1 MCSISA
7 PVTPSFGVR
16 VIARARAGEQLDFKC
31 GPREQT
37 RGGGRARR
45 LCPSHTPA
53 GLATLTKL
61 YALRLRVRSAV
72 RGFVGD
78 ADLDAGLALL
88 IEHPPRPVARTDRE
102 GDDARSFRM
111 HLNALHALPPKP
123 KQPGAGDPHPEA
135 GRAAATVQLQL
146 AEAEQ
151 VADARCAAGL
161 AQAQDSARLCVGDI
175 DGAAGICSHRRGEWQ
190 HAVAPRPPPSLAA
203 GGPGAD
209 LKSVRAAGDH
219 IATEG
224 AHEGTLGGELAHPG
238 VAGLGDVDVASGIG
252 AHTQHEA
259 AHLSRGPAR
268 GTPLAAGGRGAD
280 LESLTTSRNDVVAEG
295 AHEGTLGG
303 ELADATVAVGDVEA
317 AANGGDP
324 GGEAQLTGAAA
335 GLPALAARGLGT
347 DLEPFPPAGD
357 DVEAPGPDE
366 GARVREL
373 VHADVGL
380 VGDEAASRPI
390 ADHVGGAGKLPGMG
404 SGDAGL
410 ATRGLGADLEALATA
425 GDDVVAEGA
434 HEGTLGGELADA
446 VVGWVRDVDISG
458 VVDGDP
464 AGEAELTGPP
474 AGLARPAFGH
484 PGTDFEPLTTAG
496 HDVEAPGLGEF
507 PRRREAAHPL
517 VHVLGGIEP
526 SNAVGRDAERDGE
539 LSSPATAPADDGHRL
554 ECRHRFSQRQTVS
567 RVAELFSRASAPADD
582 GHPLECRHRFSQRQ
596 SDG

>member
-1 MCSISA
+1 
-7 PVTPSFGVR
+7 
-16 VIARARAGEQLDFKC
+16 
-31 GPREQT
+31 
-37 RGGGRARR
+37 
-45 LCPSHTPA
+45 
-53 GLATLTKL
+53 
-61 YALRLRVRSAV
+61 
-72 RGFVGD
+72 
-78 ADLDAGLALL
+78 
-88 IEHPPRPVARTDRE
+88 
-102 GDDARSFRM
+102 M

-190 HAVAPRPPPSLAA
+190 HAVAPRPPPSL
-203 GGPGAD
+203 
-209 LKSVRAAGDH
+209 AAGDH

-335 GLPALAARGLGT
+335 GFPALAARGLGT

-380 VGDEAASRPI
+380 VGDEDASRPI
-390 ADHVGGAGKLPGMG
+390 ADHVGGAGKLPGLG
-404 SGDAGL
+404 SGDARL
-410 ATRGLGADLEALATA
+410 ATRRLGADLEALAAA
-425 GDDVVAEGA
+425 GDDVVAEGE

-474 AGLARPAFGH
+474 AGLARPASSR
-484 PGTDFEPLTTAG
+484 PGADFEPLPTAG

-507 PRRREAAHPL
+507 RRRREATDPL

-526 SNAVGRDAERDGE
+526 SGAVGRDAERDAE

-554 ECRHRFSQRQTVS
+554 ERRHRFSQR
-567 RVAELFSRASAPADD
+567 P
-582 GHPLECRHRFSQRQ
+582 
-596 SDG
+596 